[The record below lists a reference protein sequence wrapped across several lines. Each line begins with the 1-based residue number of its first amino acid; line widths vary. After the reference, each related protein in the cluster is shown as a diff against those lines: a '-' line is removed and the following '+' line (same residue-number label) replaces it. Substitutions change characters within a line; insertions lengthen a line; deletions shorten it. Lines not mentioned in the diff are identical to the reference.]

1 MVRSI
6 ALGGLTYFTLGR
18 ADGRDGCAHRHQD
31 WARAGEQDPQGA
43 FLAQCFPYHQTIA
56 HIIAPH
62 QTAPT
67 HPTKTKQSGA
77 DLVKKL
83 YKMMIATDA
92 TLVEINPLAETN
104 DGRVVAAD
112 AKLNFDDNA
121 EYRQK
126 GVFAKRD
133 LTQEDPREVC
143 R

>member
-1 MVRSI
+1 MFPLSPNHSPHHRPSSN
-6 ALGGLTYFTLGR
+6 
-18 ADGRDGCAHRHQD
+18 DAH
-31 WARAGEQDPQGA
+31 
-43 FLAQCFPYHQTIA
+43 T
-56 HIIAPH
+56 PH
-62 QTAPT
+62 
-67 HPTKTKQSGA
+67 TKQSGA

-133 LTQEDPREVC
+133 LTQEDPREV
-143 R
+143 RAFVRWLVID

>member
-1 MVRSI
+1 M
-6 ALGGLTYFTLGR
+6 
-18 ADGRDGCAHRHQD
+18 
-31 WARAGEQDPQGA
+31 
-43 FLAQCFPYHQTIA
+43 
-56 HIIAPH
+56 
-62 QTAPT
+62 
-67 HPTKTKQSGA
+67 
-77 DLVKKL
+77 KKL

-126 GVFAKRD
+126 QIFAKRD

-143 R
+143 VKERDACGLCGGGVDGDWW